1 MKKSFLLLATAA
13 LFAACASD
21 SVRENIADDQVEIG
35 FSTYIQKPVASKAD
49 NSTATA
55 LKGLEAYH
63 QNFVVNGFKTVAND
77 PIQVFEGQEV
87 TAVLGT
93 DGAATGAWTYSPVS
107 YWDKSASAYTFYA
120 AAPADAAWNFADN
133 KYTLEFTVSG
143 SSLDIEERATPDA
156 AANLGDDDM
165 MIATD
170 KTANNTNGNFGGTVE
185 FTFNHILSR
194 FNIAISTSITDGVV
208 TLKSLEVNGLNKSG
222 KFDETIP
229 DGVTL
234 NAGTTKRWTELSTP
248 YALAVAVN
256 DELTVKNFAADDDET
271 NDANKQFVYQGL
283 VIPQVAEAATI
294 ALNGTD
300 AVTSAKPYLNIQ
312 YSITTGEGATAKSQD
327 YSYFYNLADL
337 FNGDTDADLS
347 FNEGWQNNLYIT
359 IGAAAISFDATV
371 YEWATQT
378 PGGNLEIE

>member
-1 MKKSFLLLATAA
+1 MKKSILFLATAA
-13 LFAACASD
+13 LFAACTND

-49 NSTATA
+49 NSNAET
-55 LKGLEAYH
+55 LKNLEAYH
-63 QNFVVNGFKTVAND
+63 QNFVVNGFKTVANN

-120 AAPADAAWNFADN
+120 AAPADAAWTFVNDATKGKYYTISNFTVTGTSLALA
-133 KYTLEFTVSG
+133 TLE
-143 SSLDIEERATPDA
+143 TPDA
-156 AANLGDDDM
+156 AAVFGTEDL

-170 KTANNTNGNFGGTVE
+170 IDNHTTFTTEAVN

-194 FNIAISTSITDGVV
+194 FNIAISTSITDGIV
-208 TLKSLEVNGLNKSG
+208 TLKSLTVNGMNNKGS
-222 KFDETIP
+222 FDESLAAAAT
-229 DGVTL
+229 
-234 NAGTTKRWTELSTP
+234 AGSTARWNN
-248 YALAVAVN
+248 LAVDGTYAITAVK
-256 DELTVKNFAADDDET
+256 DADDKDVVVNT
-271 NDANKQFVYQGL
+271 SKQFIYQGL
-283 VIPQVAEAATI
+283 VIPQVAGAETIKLDGSDAA
-294 ALNGTD
+294 
-300 AVTSAKPYLNIQ
+300 TSAKPYLNIQ
-312 YSITTGEGATAKSQD
+312 YSITTGEGATAKTQD

-337 FNGDTDADLS
+337 FNAETDANLA

-359 IGAAAISFDATV
+359 IGAAAINFDAQV

-378 PGGNLEIE
+378 PGGNLVVQ

>member
-1 MKKSFLLLATAA
+1 MKKSFLLMATAA

-21 SVRENIADDQVEIG
+21 SVRENIAEDQVEIG

-49 NSTATA
+49 NSTAEN
-55 LKGLEAYH
+55 LNDLEAYH
-63 QNFVVNGFKTVAND
+63 QNFVVNGFKTVATTET
-77 PIQVFEGQEV
+77 QVFANQSV
-87 TAVLGT
+87 TYADSKWG
-93 DGAATGAWTYSPVS
+93 YSPVS
-107 YWDKSASAYTFYA
+107 YWDKSASKYSFYA
-120 AAPADAAWNFADN
+120 AAPQTATWTFVNDDTKGKYYTISNFTAPGTSLPLETADA
-133 KYTLEFTVSG
+133 
-143 SSLDIEERATPDA
+143 PDA
-156 AANLGDDDM
+156 AAVFGAEDL

-170 KTANNTNGNFGGTVE
+170 IPAHTTFTAEAVN

-194 FNIAISTSITDGVV
+194 FNIAISTSITDGTV
-208 TLKSLEVNGLNKSG
+208 TLKSLTVNGIANTGS
-222 KFDETIP
+222 FDESLAAAST
-229 DGVTL
+229 
-234 NAGTTKRWTELSTP
+234 AGSTARWTASGSTT
-248 YALAVAVN
+248 LTAVKGEGNADVVVN
-256 DELTVKNFAADDDET
+256 EDN
-271 NDANKQFVYQGL
+271 QFVYQGL

-337 FNGDTDADLS
+337 FNGKGSSNLA

-359 IGAAAISFDATV
+359 IGAAAINFDAQV

>member
-1 MKKSFLLLATAA
+1 MKKSVLFLATAA
-13 LFAACASD
+13 LFAACARD

-63 QNFVVNGFKTVAND
+63 QNFVVNGFKTVANNN

-107 YWDKSASAYTFYA
+107 YWDKSAAHYSFYA
-120 AAPADAAWNFADN
+120 AAPQRDDWAFANNAYSIPNFTAPG
-133 KYTLEFTVSG
+133 T
-143 SSLDIEERATPDA
+143 SLALVTAETPNA
-156 AANLGDDDM
+156 AAVFGEEDL

-170 KTANNTNGNFGGTVE
+170 IDEHKSYTSNAVN

-194 FNIAISTSITDGVV
+194 LNIAISTSIADGTV
-208 TLKSLEVNGLNKSG
+208 TLTSLTVNGIANKG
-222 KFDETIP
+222 NFDELAELPT
-229 DGVTL
+229 
-234 NAGTTKRWTELSTP
+234 GTTLAGGTTARWEASGSATLT
-248 YALAVAVN
+248 AVKGAEGADV
-256 DELTVKNFAADDDET
+256 VVGAA
-271 NDANKQFVYQGL
+271 KQFVYQGL
-283 VIPQVAEAATI
+283 VIPQVAGVETI
-294 ALNGTD
+294 NLDGTSEE
-300 AVTSAKPYLNIQ
+300 TEPYLKIQ
-312 YSITTGEGATAKSQD
+312 YTITTGGSNTQS

-359 IGAAAISFDATV
+359 IGAAAISFDADV

-378 PGGNLEIE
+378 SGGSLEVQ

>member
-1 MKKSFLLLATAA
+1 MKKSILLLATAA

-21 SVRENIADDQVEIG
+21 SVRENIAEDQVEIG
-35 FSTYIQKPVASKAD
+35 FSTYIQKSIASKAD

-63 QNFVVNGFKTVAND
+63 QNFVVNGFKTVATVETPVFTNQLVEYND
-77 PIQVFEGQEV
+77 AENKKVWE
-87 TAVLGT
+87 
-93 DGAATGAWTYSPVS
+93 YSPVS

-133 KYTLEFTVSG
+133 KYTLEFKVSG
-143 SSLDIEERATPDA
+143 SSLEIEERATPDA

-283 VIPQVAEAATI
+283 VIPQIAEATTISLDGSDATS
-294 ALNGTD
+294 
-300 AVTSAKPYLNIQ
+300 SAKPYLNIQ
-312 YSITTGEGATAKSQD
+312 YSITTGEGATAKTQD

-337 FNGDTDADLS
+337 FNGESSSDLA

-359 IGAAAISFDATV
+359 IGAAAINFDAKV

-378 PGGNLEIE
+378 PEGNLAVQ

>member
-1 MKKSFLLLATAA
+1 MKKSVLFLATAA
-13 LFAACASD
+13 LFAACTND

-49 NSTATA
+49 NSTAGT
-55 LKGLEAYH
+55 LKDLEAYH
-63 QNFVVNGFKTVAND
+63 KNFVVNGFKTVANN

-93 DGAATGAWTYSPVS
+93 EGAATGAWTYSPVS

-222 KFDETIP
+222 MFDETIP

-248 YALAVAVN
+248 YALAVN

-283 VIPQVAEAATI
+283 VIPQIAEATTISLDGSDATS
-294 ALNGTD
+294 
-300 AVTSAKPYLNIQ
+300 SAKPYLNIQ
-312 YSITTGEGATAKSQD
+312 YSITTGEGETAKTQD

-337 FNGDTDADLS
+337 FNGEGSSNLA

-359 IGAAAISFDATV
+359 IGAAAINFDAQV
-371 YEWATQT
+371 YEWATQD
-378 PGGNLEIE
+378 PEGNLAVQ

>member
-21 SVRENIADDQVEIG
+21 SVRENIAEDQVEIG

-49 NSTATA
+49 NSNATA

-63 QNFVVNGFKTVAND
+63 DNFVVNGFKTVANAET
-77 PIQVFEGQEV
+77 QVFTDQSV
-87 TAVLGT
+87 TYNSADDKKV
-93 DGAATGAWTYSPVS
+93 WEYSPVS

-120 AAPADAAWNFADN
+120 AAPAGAGWNFANN
-133 KYTLEFTVSG
+133 KYTLEYTVSG
-143 SSLDIEERATPDA
+143 SSLETEERATPNA
-156 AANLGDDDM
+156 AANLGNDDM

-170 KTANNTNGNFGGTVE
+170 KTATNTNGNFGGTVE

-208 TLKSLEVNGLNKSG
+208 TLKALEVSGLKKSG
-222 KFDETIP
+222 KFDETVP
-229 DGVTL
+229 DDVTL
-234 NAGTTKRWTELSTP
+234 NAGTTARWTELSEP
-248 YALAVAVN
+248 YTLAAN
-256 DELTVKNFAADDDET
+256 DELLVKNFTTDVDNT
-271 NDANKQFVYQGL
+271 NDTYKQFVYQGL
-283 VIPQVAEAATI
+283 VIPQVAAAATI

-300 AVTSAKPYLNIQ
+300 AATSAKPYLNIQ
-312 YSITTGEGATAKSQD
+312 YSIKTGEGATAKSQD

-337 FNGDTDADLS
+337 FNGDSNSDLA

-359 IGAAAISFDATV
+359 IGAAAINFDADV
-371 YEWATQT
+371 YEWANANDGTLT
-378 PGGNLEIE
+378 VD